1 MRYILWFRQKKQ
13 EAAERRRQAE
23 SARQAARRKQHE
35 EELYDRKAED
45 ATRHAEQLRR
55 DRERCK
61 ERIAGD
67 HNNNNNNLTIH

>member
-1 MRYILWFRQKKQ
+1 MSYILWFRQKKQ

-45 ATRHAEQLRR
+45 ATRPAEQLRR

>member
-1 MRYILWFRQKKQ
+1 MSYILWFRQKKQ

-67 HNNNNNNLTIH
+67 HNINNNTIH